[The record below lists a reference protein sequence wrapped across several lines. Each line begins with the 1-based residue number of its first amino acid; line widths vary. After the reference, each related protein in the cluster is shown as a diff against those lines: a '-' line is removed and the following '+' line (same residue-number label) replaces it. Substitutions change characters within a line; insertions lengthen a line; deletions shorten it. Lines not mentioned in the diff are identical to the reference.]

1 MWTGPKRLLSC
12 LDMRLWLC
20 GLALLSSG
28 VAHAY
33 TIESPVSDGCH
44 ERITEEAL
52 RYVRSLGLAKPIPPR
67 NDDERALLDDMPFHL
82 PGDMQDVAS
91 AAILFGVRRPD
102 IRGNANVDISSL
114 ALIHGDP
121 NRQDDH
127 CLRAPGDD
135 EPNGSSASV
144 LACQAS
150 ARASLESAAAG
161 LFDDG
166 SVNPDEFASIELTL
180 PVRSK
185 VDIDL
190 MRFYVNLGQALH
202 ALQDGFSH
210 TFRDEG
216 AERITTVLNWVD
228 YVEEIAS
235 EERDGPEHRGELDA
249 CVNIDERRQLRLE
262 LATNASVE
270 LLLAMLDGDPAGRVE
285 AASAVFARATQTD
298 ASCNFDNGWCATADN
313 RYAASSTCAAA
324 GVSPWLLLSTIGLMG
339 MRRGM
344 KWDGSVKR
352 SSSP

>member
-1 MWTGPKRLLSC
+1 MWTERKSFLSC
-12 LDMRLWLC
+12 LNMRLWLC
-20 GLALLSSG
+20 GLVLLSSG

-33 TIESPVSDGCH
+33 TIESPVSNGCH

-52 RYVRSLGLAKPIPPR
+52 RYVRSLGLAAPVPAR
-67 NDDERALLDDMPFHL
+67 NDDERALLEDMPFHL
-82 PGDMQDVAS
+82 PGDMRDMAS
-91 AAILFGVRRPD
+91 AAILLGVRRPD
-102 IRGNANVDISSL
+102 IRENANVDISSL

-135 EPNGSSASV
+135 EPDGSSISV

-166 SVNPDEFASIELTL
+166 SVNLDEYATIELTL

-185 VDIDL
+185 ADIDL
-190 MRFYVNLGQALH
+190 NRFYLNMGQALH
-202 ALQDGFSH
+202 ALQDGYSH

-228 YVEEIAS
+228 YVEEIAT
-235 EERDGPEHRGELDA
+235 EDRDGPEHRSELDE

-270 LLLAMLDGDPAGRVE
+270 LLLAMLDGDPAGRVDD
-285 AASAVFARATQTD
+285 ATAVFERATQTNE
-298 ASCNFDNGWCATADN
+298 SCTFDNDWCATADS
-313 RYAASSTCAAA
+313 RYAASATCSAA
-324 GVSPWLLLSTIGLMG
+324 GVSPWLLLSTVGLLRI
-339 MRRGM
+339 RRGM
-344 KWDGSVKR
+344 KWDRSVKR